1 MADVGLV
8 SVVKTVPL
16 GSRKLK
22 TVELKSKPA
31 NAPCRKR
38 LLTSCSTSPCENWD
52 GLVPGN
58 MWEGVNVE
66 VIGSLL
72 KYCIITLFKLVS
84 AIAAAKASSILSMS
98 ASAHDD
104 APPIKKFVNTRFW
117 MVLPP

>member
-1 MADVGLV
+1 MIAAQPLQRAGFVFTGIAAALPAGLMADVGLV

-38 LLTSCSTSPCENWD
+38 LFTSCSTSPCENWD

-84 AIAAAKASSILSMS
+84 AIAAAKA
-98 ASAHDD
+98 
-104 APPIKKFVNTRFW
+104 
-117 MVLPP
+117 